1 MGERRPLDPRGDGFT
16 PERLI
21 EEVLTPKDD
30 RIVIVVTMVSQMGVV
45 EYEYS
50 LN

>member
-1 MGERRPLDPRGDGFT
+1 MGERRPDDPRGDGFS
-16 PERLI
+16 PERVI
-21 EEVLTPKDD
+21 EDALTPKDD
-30 RIVIVVTMVSQMGVV
+30 RIVIVVTMVSPVGVV